1 MSILHFLLTPDR
13 SSARWVR
20 RMVAENSSRLGV
32 MVGTWTELVEAA
44 RKAYV
49 LPDTDDSWNEKLAG
63 AAAAMTD
70 SFWAKSLEVA
80 QEETLSVISSHFAM
94 LIEGA
99 GLAGK
104 VMPDAKKV
112 LPDRARKHLA
122 DLAKLNEAMVGILP
136 ARLAAIKDIL
146 NADKSDS
153 IRTIILYRIDG
164 LPMLSPWQKAMV
176 EKLEKDNG
184 VTKDIE
190 LAALLISALTS
201 GKPKKRPVAL
211 AAIQDNLF
219 IPEAKQVKL
228 DNSVQWLAVRDYL
241 EEAEVAAGLVQKAIK
256 DKKLKPSDIGLL
268 IPSDTGYAIA
278 VQDAFR
284 LAGIPL
290 SGLNTN
296 GPIRDLGREAVLYFL
311 LCRRT
316 PAPVMALTSL
326 FTSPL
331 MPWSMAQGYGFA
343 KQAMKGNYRFN
354 LDKLQPAVRGM
365 LALIRK
371 NSEKP
376 AELAEAVTRFVELLD
391 VPDELKEHGQNAR
404 AAGEAVAGALRKV
417 SGDMPWKEITSLS
430 APKTLSSGNSQDITR
445 EGVAVLEED
454 EEPWRS
460 VQKLIILGF
469 ESGRYPAKPGRSSVF
484 SEEDLVILKSRLGYD
499 IASASET
506 TGRKRELL
514 RRQFSSAESDMIFLI
529 PNRDTAGKP
538 LQPSASLTF
547 MSRLFKDRDDP
558 QKLLLDLDTDVG
570 RASAQGLSIA
580 PEKKPVLP
588 RELKRD
594 DLSLGQDLLK
604 LRKKEDGTQKPE
616 SPSYIETL
624 IISPLGWFLERNGL
638 VPSEWAEEELDP
650 ASKGTLAHEVFEN
663 LFVPGEVIPDEA
675 SIRKAIPGL
684 LNQTIV
690 KLKPMLLADEWRIE
704 YRHLEKEIETAA
716 LRWREFLAEIKATIV
731 GSEVELFG
739 TLDKLPLHGKTDLL
753 ISLPNNRMF
762 VVDYKKSKSKKRRI
776 QMDKGWDSQTSLYR
790 VMLKTGGVKDE
801 TKKDIVNAIKTA
813 KDVGVLYYMM
823 NDQTILADTAE
834 WIGRDV
840 ARVEEM
846 GPDISQNAMK
856 RILERI
862 QELRKGVLVLNREN
876 DDKNIEKETGMTAK
890 YALEKSPLVQLFVKE
905 EEASA

>member
-1 MSILHFLLTPDR
+1 MS
-13 SSARWVR
+13 
-20 RMVAENSSRLGV
+20 
-32 MVGTWTELVEAA
+32 
-44 RKAYV
+44 
-49 LPDTDDSWNEKLAG
+49 
-63 AAAAMTD
+63 
-70 SFWAKSLEVA
+70 
-80 QEETLSVISSHFAM
+80 
-94 LIEGA
+94 
-99 GLAGK
+99 
-104 VMPDAKKV
+104 
-112 LPDRARKHLA
+112 
-122 DLAKLNEAMVGILP
+122 
-136 ARLAAIKDIL
+136 
-146 NADKSDS
+146 
-153 IRTIILYRIDG
+153 
-164 LPMLSPWQKAMV
+164 
-176 EKLEKDNG
+176 
-184 VTKDIE
+184 
-190 LAALLISALTS
+190 
-201 GKPKKRPVAL
+201 
-211 AAIQDNLF
+211 
-219 IPEAKQVKL
+219 
-228 DNSVQWLAVRDYL
+228 
-241 EEAEVAAGLVQKAIK
+241 
-256 DKKLKPSDIGLL
+256 KLKPSDIGLL
-268 IPSDTGYAIA
+268 MPSDTGYAIA

-296 GPIRDLGREAVLYFL
+296 GPIRDLGKEAVLYFL

-316 PAPVMALTSL
+316 PAPVMALASL

-331 MPWSMAQGYGFA
+331 MPWSMAHGYEFA
-343 KQAMKGNYRFN
+343 NQAMNGDYWFN
-354 LDKLQPAVRGM
+354 SDKLQPAAREM

-391 VPDELKEHGQNAR
+391 VPEELKEHGQNAR
-404 AAGEAVAGALRKV
+404 VVGEAVAGVLRKV
-417 SGDMPWKEITSLS
+417 SGDMPWKEITSLA
-430 APKTLSSGNSQDITR
+430 APKTLSSGNSQEITR
-445 EGVAVLEED
+445 EGVAVIEED

-460 VQKLIILGF
+460 VQKLIVLGF

-484 SEEDLVILKSRLGYD
+484 SEEDLVLLKSKLGYD

-506 TGRKRELL
+506 TGRKRDLL
-514 RRQFSSAESDMIFLI
+514 RRQFSSAESEMIFLI
-529 PNRDTAGKP
+529 PKRDTAGKP
-538 LQPSASLTF
+538 LQPSESLTF

-558 QKLLLDLDTDVG
+558 QKLLLDLDTEVG

-594 DLSLGQDLLK
+594 DLNLGQDLLK
-604 LRKKEDGTQKPE
+604 LRKNIDGTQKPE

-638 VPSEWAEEELDP
+638 VPSEWAGEELDP

-663 LFVPGEVIPDEA
+663 LFVPGEVIPDEE

-684 LNQTIV
+684 LNKTIV

-716 LRWREFLAEIKATIV
+716 LRWREFLAEIKATVV
-731 GSEVELFG
+731 GAEVELIG

-753 ISLPNNRMF
+753 ISLPGDRLF
-762 VVDYKKSKSKKRRI
+762 VVDYKKSKSRKRRI
-776 QMDKGWDSQTSLYR
+776 QMNKGCDCQTSLYR

-801 TKKDIVNAIKTA
+801 TKKDIANAIKTA
-813 KDVGVLYYMM
+813 RDVGVLYYMM

-846 GPDISQNAMK
+846 GPNISQNAMA

-862 QELRKGVLVLNREN
+862 QELRKGVLILNCEN
-876 DDKNIEKETGMTAK
+876 DEKKIEKETGMTAR
-890 YALEKSPLVQLFVKE
+890 YALEKSPLVQLFMKE
-905 EEASA
+905 EEESA

>member
-1 MSILHFLLTPDR
+1 
-13 SSARWVR
+13 
-20 RMVAENSSRLGV
+20 MVAENSSRLGV
-32 MVGTWTELVEAA
+32 MVGTWTELVEQA
-44 RKAYV
+44 RKACV
-49 LPDTDDSWNEKLAG
+49 LPDPDDSWNETLAEI
-63 AAAAMTD
+63 AASMTD
-70 SFWAKSLEVA
+70 AFWAKSLEVA
-80 QEETLSVISSHFAM
+80 REESLSVISSNFAM

-99 GLAGK
+99 DPRGK
-104 VMPDAKKV
+104 VTPDTKKV

-122 DLAKLNEAMVGILP
+122 DFAKLHEAIGGVLP
-136 ARLAAIKDIL
+136 TRLAAINDIL
-146 NADKSDS
+146 NSDKSAP
-153 IRTIILYRIDG
+153 IRTIVLYRIDG
-164 LPMLSPWQKAMV
+164 LPKLSPWQNALI
-176 EKLEKDNG
+176 EKLEKDSG
-184 VTKDIE
+184 GTKDAE
-190 LAALLISALTS
+190 LAEILLSALTPCKS
-201 GKPKKRPVAL
+201 KKRSIAL

-228 DNSVQWLAVRDYL
+228 DDSVQWIAVRDYL
-241 EEAEVAAGLVQKAIK
+241 EEAEVAAGMVQKAIK
-256 DKKLKPSDIGLL
+256 EKKLKPSNIGLL
-268 IPSDTGYAIA
+268 IPSDTGYTIA

-296 GPIRDLGREAVLYFL
+296 EPLRDLGREAVLYFL

-316 PAPVMALTSL
+316 PAPVMALASL

-331 MPWSMAQGYGFA
+331 MPWSMAQGYAFA
-343 KQAMKGNYRFN
+343 NQAMNGDYRFN
-354 LDKLQPAVRGM
+354 PDKLQPAFREM

-391 VPDELKEHGQNAR
+391 VPEELKEHGQNALVT
-404 AAGEAVAGALRKV
+404 GEAVAGALRKV
-417 SGDMPWKEITSLS
+417 SGDMPWKEITSLA
-430 APKTLSSGNSQDITR
+430 APKTLFSGNSQEITL
-445 EGVAVLEED
+445 EGVAVLGED

-460 VQKLIILGF
+460 VQKLIVLGF
-469 ESGRYPAKPGRSSVF
+469 ESGRYPAKPGRSAVF
-484 SEEDLVILKSRLGYD
+484 SEEDLVLLKSKLGYD

-514 RRQFSSAESDMIFLI
+514 RRQFSSADNDMIFLI
-529 PNRDTAGKP
+529 PKRDTAGKP
-538 LQPSASLTF
+538 LQPSESLTF
-547 MSRLFKDRDDP
+547 MSSLFKDRDNP
-558 QKLLLDLDTDVG
+558 QKLLLDLDTDVD

-588 RELKRD
+588 RELKID
-594 DLSLGQDLLK
+594 DLNLEQDLLK
-604 LRKKEDGTQKPE
+604 LRKNIDGTQKPE

-663 LFVPGEVIPDEA
+663 LFVPGEVIPDEE

-716 LRWREFLAEIKATIV
+716 LRWRAFLAEIKATII
-731 GSEVELFG
+731 GAEVELFG

-753 ISLPNNRMF
+753 ISLPGDRMF

-776 QMDKGWDSQTSLYR
+776 QMNKGWDSQTSLYR

-801 TKKDIVNAIKTA
+801 KKKDIANAIKAA
-813 KDVGVLYYMM
+813 KNVGVLYYMM

-846 GPDISQNAMK
+846 GPNISQNAMTH
-856 RILERI
+856 ILERI

-876 DDKNIEKETGMTAK
+876 DEKQIEKDTGMTAR
-890 YALEKSPLVQLFVKE
+890 YALEKSPLVQLFMKE
-905 EEASA
+905 EEASE